1 MTSTPITQ
9 SEFARRHG
17 VSRQAV
23 NDLISR
29 GIIALTADRMIDEA
43 VALEAI
49 TASRDPARVGKI
61 ISGPEIEM
69 TVSDIPPP
77 AAVQSGLPIPPTA
90 DEATSYHAAKTRREH
105 ALAKIAEIDL
115 KIAELDYAEKRG
127 LLIRA
132 ADIEPKIKGAVI
144 AAREYLRAQPPRLAA
159 LLESKTKIERERL
172 LRQTFDEFL
181 TRLSDWRSGGIVE
194 DDAET

>member
-1 MTSTPITQ
+1 MTSAPITQ
-9 SEFARRHG
+9 AEFARRHG

-23 NDLISR
+23 NDLIVR
-29 GIIALTADRMIDEA
+29 GVITLTADRMIDEA
-43 VALEAI
+43 IALDAI

-61 ISGPEIEM
+61 ISGPEINM
-69 TVSDIPPP
+69 TSADIPSP
-77 AAVQSGLPIPPTA
+77 ATATAGQPVPPTA
-90 DEATSYHAAKTRREH
+90 DEAISYHAAKTRREH
-105 ALAKIAEIDL
+105 AMAKIAEIDL
-115 KIAELDYAEKRG
+115 KTAELDYAAKRG

-159 LLESKTKIERERL
+159 LLESKTKIERELL

-181 TRLSDWRSGGIVE
+181 TRLSDWRNAGIIE
-194 DDAET
+194 DDADA